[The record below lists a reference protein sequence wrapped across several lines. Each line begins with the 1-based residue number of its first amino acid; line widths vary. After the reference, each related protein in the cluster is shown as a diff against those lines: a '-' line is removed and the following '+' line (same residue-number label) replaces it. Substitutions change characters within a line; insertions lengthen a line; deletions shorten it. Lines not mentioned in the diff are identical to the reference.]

1 MSRVVRAARGVGR
14 GISTLVSGGPSPS
27 APAVDT
33 SAQDAAAAR
42 QAQQEAAAR
51 QAQQE
56 AAAEAARQAAARLQA
71 EKAAAAQRQQD
82 ALDRRAS
89 ETDAAAEKRRRV
101 RSTGGRRRLLNF
113 FEAGQSGLSRLLGRG
128 ASLG

>member
-1 MSRVVRAARGVGR
+1 MSRVVSAARGVGR

-33 SAQDAAAAR
+33 SAQDAAAA
-42 QAQQEAAAR
+42 AAAR
-51 QAQQE
+51 QAQE
-56 AAAEAARQAAARLQA
+56 AAAAEAARQAAARLQA

-89 ETDAAAEKRRRV
+89 EADAAADKRRRV

-113 FEAGQSGLSRLLGRG
+113 FEAGQAGLSRLLSGG